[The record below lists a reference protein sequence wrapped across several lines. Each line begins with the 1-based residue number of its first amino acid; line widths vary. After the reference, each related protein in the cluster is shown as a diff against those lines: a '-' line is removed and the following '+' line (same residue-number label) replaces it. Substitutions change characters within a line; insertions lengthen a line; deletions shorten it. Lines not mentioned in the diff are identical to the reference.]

1 MANRVLSSASALPR
15 QLVQSAASHQTR
27 SLSNQLA
34 TAPNQPGR
42 VFIGSGPGGRH
53 STTGHVATVFGAT
66 SFLGRYLVSKLAK
79 AGTQVVVPYRDQDEA
94 RHLRVC
100 GDLGQVVPMEW
111 DLNNDV
117 QIEECLR
124 HSDTVY
130 NLVGR
135 DYVTKNFD
143 FSDVHVAGARRIA
156 RIAAQAGV
164 SRLIHVSHLNADHD
178 SKSAFYRSKA
188 QGEDAVKEAFADA
201 TIVKP
206 GWMYGHED
214 RLLNTLAVSPS
225 VYRVNHG
232 QTKIAPVHVLD
243 VAAALNTMY
252 TAGSTLGETF
262 SLPGPRTY
270 TFEQLLHMT
279 EALTLK
285 KLRGPNFPKPVLAA
299 LARVWDYAWWPTLSP
314 DEVTR
319 RFIDDLPAAPGTKG
333 FADLGIDPD
342 VLEDIA
348 IVYLRRYRG
357 SAYQDLPIQH
367 GGIRLRRSLHQT
379 IQ

>member
-1 MANRVLSSASALPR
+1 MAARISSLAKSSLISSPAG
-15 QLVQSAASHQTR
+15 SR
-27 SLSNQLA
+27 SLSNQI
-34 TAPNQPGR
+34 TAAPTQPGR

-53 STTGHVATVFGAT
+53 SATGHTVTVFGAT

-79 AGTQVVVPYRDQDEA
+79 AGTQVVIPYRDADEA

-100 GDLGQVVPMEW
+100 GDLGQIVPMEW
-111 DLNNDV
+111 DLNNDT

-135 DYVTKNFD
+135 DYKTKNFD
-143 FSDVHVAGARRIA
+143 FNDVHVSGARRIA
-156 RIAAQAGV
+156 RIAAQSGV
-164 SRLIHVSHLNADHD
+164 SRLVHVSHLNSAPD
-178 SKSAFYRSKA
+178 SASAFYRSKFE
-188 QGEDAVKEAFADA
+188 GEQAVKEAFSDA

-206 GWMYGHED
+206 GWMFGHED

-232 QTKIAPVHVLD
+232 ETKIAPVHVLD
-243 VAAALNTMY
+243 VAAALNVML
-252 TAGSTLGETF
+252 TAKSTVGETF

-270 TFEQLLHMT
+270 TFEQLLRMT

-285 KLRGPNFPKPVLAA
+285 KLRGPNFPKPLLAA
-299 LARVWDYAWWPTLSP
+299 LSRAWDLVWWPTLSP

-319 RFIDDLPAAPGTKG
+319 RYIDDLPTKLGELG

-342 VLEDIA
+342 VLEDVA
-348 IVYLRRYRG
+348 VVYLRRYRG
-357 SAYQDLPIQH
+357 ASYADLPIQE
-367 GGIRLRRSLHQT
+367 GGIKLRKPTYPTLP
-379 IQ
+379 

>member
-1 MANRVLSSASALPR
+1 MAQRIFSSAAALAQPLR
-15 QLVQSAASHQTR
+15 QSAPLQTR
-27 SLSNQLA
+27 GMAGQLA
-34 TAPNQPGR
+34 RAPNQPDR
-42 VFIGSGPGGRH
+42 VFVGQGPGGRH
-53 STTGHVATVFGAT
+53 STTGHVVTVFGAT

-94 RHLRVC
+94 RHLKVC

-111 DLNNDV
+111 DLNNDT

-135 DYVTKNFD
+135 DYTTKNFS
-143 FSDVHVAGARRIA
+143 FNDVHVSGARRIA
-156 RIAAQAGV
+156 RIAHNAGV
-164 SRLIHVSHLNADHD
+164 SRLVHVSHLNADPN
-178 SKSAFYRSKA
+178 SASAFYRTKFE
-188 QGEDAVKEAFADA
+188 GEQAVKEAFDDA
-201 TIVKP
+201 TIVRP

-232 QTKIAPVHVLD
+232 ETKIAPVHVLD

-252 TAGSTLGETF
+252 TAPSTLGETYA
-262 SLPGPRTY
+262 LPGPRTY
-270 TFEQLLHMT
+270 TFEQLLYMV
-279 EALTLK
+279 ESLTLK
-285 KLRGPNFPKPVLAA
+285 KLRGPNFPRPLLSA
-299 LARVWDYAWWPTLSP
+299 LSRVWDKVWWPTLSP

-319 RFIDDLPAAPGTKG
+319 RFIDDLPVAPGVKG
-333 FADLGIDPD
+333 FADLGIEPD
-342 VLEDIA
+342 LLDDLA

-357 SAYQDLPIQH
+357 SAYYDLPIQQ
-367 GGIRLRRSLHQT
+367 GGFKLKKSRYHELS
-379 IQ
+379 

>member
-1 MANRVLSSASALPR
+1 MANRLLSSASSLAR
-15 QLVQSAASHQTR
+15 QSAPLQTR
-27 SLSNQLA
+27 SITTQLA
-34 TAPNQPGR
+34 TAPNQPNR
-42 VFIGSGPGGRH
+42 QFIAQGPGGRH
-53 STTGHVATVFGAT
+53 STTGHVVTVFGAT

-94 RHLRVC
+94 RHLKVC

-111 DLNNDV
+111 DLNNDT

-135 DYVTKNFD
+135 NYHTKNFSM
-143 FSDVHVAGARRIA
+143 SDVHVSGARRIA
-156 RIAAQAGV
+156 RIASQSGV
-164 SRLIHVSHLNADHD
+164 SRLIHVSHLNADPN
-178 SKSAFYRSKA
+178 SKSHFYRTKYE
-188 QGEDAVKEAFADA
+188 GEEAVKEAFGSDA
-201 TIVKP
+201 TIVRP

-252 TAGSTLGETF
+252 TAPSSLGSTY
-262 SLPGPRTY
+262 SLPGPKTY
-270 TFEQLLHMT
+270 TFEQLLQLA

-299 LARVWDYAWWPTLSP
+299 LARAWDLVWWPTLSP

-319 RFIDDLPAAPGTKG
+319 RYIDDLPVAPGTKG
-333 FADLGIDPD
+333 FADLGIEPEILD
-342 VLEDIA
+342 DIA
-348 IVYLRRYRG
+348 IVYLRAHR
-357 SAYQDLPIQH
+357 SASYVDLPITA
-367 GGIRLRRSLHQT
+367 GGVPLRRKPYHVQ
-379 IQ
+379 Q